1 MIVIISSAKASCSLS
16 DEYYK
21 TTHCDKTEKVVFLPC
36 FSNITHWYE
45 KIAALQDSGGRS
57 KSDCI
62 LHREVEHF

>member
-1 MIVIISSAKASCSLS
+1 MQKHLVLYQMSIIKQHIVIKLR
-16 DEYYK
+16 K
-21 TTHCDKTEKVVFLPC
+21 LC
-36 FSNITHWYE
+36 FYHVLVILLTGMK